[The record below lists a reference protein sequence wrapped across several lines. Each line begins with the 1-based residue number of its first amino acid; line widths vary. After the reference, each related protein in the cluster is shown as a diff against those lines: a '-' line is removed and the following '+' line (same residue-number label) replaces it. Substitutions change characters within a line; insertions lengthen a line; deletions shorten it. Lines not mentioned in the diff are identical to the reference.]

1 MNKAFTGVVSTVET
15 ITPQLA
21 KAYLEKNK
29 DNRKTSRHRIGIYSR
44 DMRSG
49 KWTPGSPI
57 SFFDNGD
64 LADGQHRLLAVV
76 EADVPVVFVVVRNL
90 PIESRL
96 VHNSG
101 MVQTAAANI
110 QMYTGS
116 NHIHGVL
123 VHKATAFVRTLIEV
137 ENSKDASV
145 LSASELVEKIDCV
158 SESLEFVA
166 PYVARKRKG
175 ISAAAIWAAV
185 MAAFYVVDK
194 NRLLVFCDVFAGK
207 RNAVDSCE
215 AMVMRLAQ
223 IMTVTDHAGAGTR
236 QDVFMKTQRCIKAFL
251 DNQSLTKFYTSEG
264 VIYSAKE
271 RLGFPSDK

>member
-15 ITPQLA
+15 VTPQLA
-21 KAYLEKNK
+21 KAYLERNKN
-29 DNRKTSRHRIGIYSR
+29 NRKTSRHRIGLYSR

-57 SFFDNGD
+57 SFFENGD

-90 PIESRL
+90 PLESRL
-96 VHNSG
+96 IHNSG

-116 NHIHGVL
+116 NHIYGVL
-123 VHKATAFVRTLIEV
+123 VHRSTAFVRTLIEV

-145 LSASELVEKIDCV
+145 LSPAELVEKLACV
-158 SESLEFVA
+158 SEAMEFIA
-166 PYVARKRKG
+166 PYVNRKRKG
-175 ISAAAIWAAV
+175 ISAAAAWAAII
-185 MAAFYVVDK
+185 AAFYFVDK
-194 NRLLVFCDVFAGK
+194 NRLAVFCDIFTGK
-207 RNAVDSCE
+207 RNAEDSCE
-215 AMVMRLAQ
+215 AMVMRFAQ
-223 IMTVTDHAGAGTR
+223 LMTVTDHAGAGTR
-236 QDVFMKTQRCIKAFL
+236 RDVFMKTQRCIKAFL

-271 RLGFPSDK
+271 RLGFPSDN